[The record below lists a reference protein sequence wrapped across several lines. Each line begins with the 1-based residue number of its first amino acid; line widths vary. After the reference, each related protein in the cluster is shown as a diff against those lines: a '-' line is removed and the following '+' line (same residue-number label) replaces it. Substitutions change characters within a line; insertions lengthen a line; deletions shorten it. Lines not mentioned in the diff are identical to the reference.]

1 MVEESDYIRPPTMTP
16 EEEAE
21 EERKAQKLNM
31 LKKQPTFHNEA
42 KGKLALDG
50 LGLGDF
56 TRNQE
61 FGRAKLLKSL
71 KENDHEWVHLLFFEA
86 EKKNL
91 KWMHYDYYGQLP
103 WSIACSNGS
112 TRCLKEMVKF
122 SIIDKTGKTSAG
134 QSPLFQA
141 VNANKVDTVFWLLD
155 RKDVEGKELFGLP
168 KYDVNET
175 TIDGRT
181 PLWQAAFKGYGDIAK
196 MLIKFGANTLKLS
209 KPDKNAHLYA
219 KKLAPDD
226 ICLLKPHLERVK
238 VVSIGNGTD
247 PHRINVG
254 DEVDAKYKGS
264 EKFYPARV
272 TKVNGGG
279 TYDVEFHDGAKEEE
293 LSKKAIH
300 KAVVE
305 RVAEEGGAESSSE
318 EEVEIEEEVEDGGV
332 GADVDVDVDV
342 GGEGN
347 EPPNPPEGEVAAP
360 PGAPGEEAKDEN
372 GELVVKKKTIK
383 RIVRRKKHKK
393 VKVRYVLSKVEHNTT
408 TEFLKPVAWLGTL
421 PSEAAKANGH
431 DELAKELAAEEEKS
445 RKGARKK
452 FRAVQALAVG
462 MFAGRDEHKYDG
474 MV

>member
-1 MVEESDYIRPPTMTP
+1 MVEESDYIRPPTLTP

-21 EERKAQKLNM
+21 EERKAVKLNR
-31 LKKQPTFHNEA
+31 LKKQPTFQNEK
-42 KGKLALDG
+42 KGQLALDG

-56 TRNQE
+56 TRNRE

-71 KENDHEWVHLLFFEA
+71 KENDHEWVHLLFFES

-91 KWMHYDYYGQLP
+91 KWLHYDYYGQLP
-103 WSIACSNGS
+103 WSVACSNGS

-122 SIIDKTGKTSAG
+122 SGIDKIGKTSAG

-141 VNANKVDTVFWLLD
+141 VNGNKADTVFWLLD
-155 RKDVEGKELFGLP
+155 RKDVEGKELFSLP
-168 KYDVNET
+168 KYDINDV

-181 PLWQAAFKGYGDIAK
+181 PLWQAAYKGFDHVAK

-219 KKLAPDD
+219 KKLAADD

-238 VVSIGNGTD
+238 VVSIGSGTD

-272 TKVNGGG
+272 TKVNDDH
-279 TYDVEFHDGAKEEE
+279 TYDVEFHDGAKEEGID
-293 LSKKAIH
+293 KKGVH
-300 KAVVE
+300 KKVVE
-305 RVAEEGGAESSSE
+305 KVEEVVESDSE
-318 EEVEIEEEVEDGGV
+318 EEVEEEVEV
-332 GADVDVDVDV
+332 EVEEVV
-342 GGEGN
+342 GGGGGDGD
-347 EPPNPPEGEVAAP
+347 EPPNPPEEGGAAP
-360 PGAPGEEAKDEN
+360 PGALDEVPGE
-372 GELVVKKKTIK
+372 VVMVKKKIK
-383 RIVRRKKHKK
+383 RMVKRKKHKK
-393 VKVRYVLSKVEHNTT
+393 VKVRYMLSKLEVDTT

-421 PSEAAKANGH
+421 PSEAAKANNH
-431 DELAKELAAEEEKS
+431 DKLAKVLAEEEEKT
-445 RKGARKK
+445 RKGAKKK

-462 MFAGRDEHKYDG
+462 MFAGRDEQKYEG